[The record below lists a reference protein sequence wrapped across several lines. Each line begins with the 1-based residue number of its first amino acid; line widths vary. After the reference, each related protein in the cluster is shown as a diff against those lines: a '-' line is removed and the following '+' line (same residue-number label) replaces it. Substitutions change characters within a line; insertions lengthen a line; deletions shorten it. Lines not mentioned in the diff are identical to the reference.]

1 MTSLLAR
8 ILHPKPRR
16 ISLRRLPAHLRRDL
30 GLIDTQPRRYD
41 PMWQDSAEP
50 RFRR

>member
-16 ISLRRLPAHLRRDL
+16 ISLRRLPAHLRRDI
-30 GLIDTQPRRYD
+30 GLIDTQPRQCE
-41 PMWQDSAEP
+41 PTWQGSAEP
-50 RFRR
+50 RFR